1 MNYSGF
7 NKVDMENGEGV
18 RVSLFVSGCPFN
30 CKGCFNQ
37 EARHLEAGL
46 SFDETMLEEVLQAL
60 DKDYISGLSLLG
72 GDPFHPHL
80 REDVLRLCVTVKRRF
95 PNKTIW
101 FWTGF
106 LFEDIQAEF
115 PQFLNEIDVLIDGKF
130 ELKQLDRR
138 LKWRGSANQR
148 VIDVQQSIQS
158 QQVILY
164 CD

>member
-46 SFDETMLEEVLQAL
+46 LFDETMLEEVLQAL

-72 GDPFHPHL
+72 GDPLHPHN
-80 REDVLRLCVTVKRRF
+80 REDVLRLCVLAKRRF
-95 PNKTIW
+95 PDKSN
-101 FWTGF
+101 
-106 LFEDIQAEF
+106 
-115 PQFLNEIDVLIDGKF
+115 GKYTVP
-130 ELKQLDRR
+130 EGQSLKEEAAKDSTSPSLQTDRKR
-138 LKWRGSANQR
+138 
-148 VIDVQQSIQS
+148 
-158 QQVILY
+158 
-164 CD
+164 